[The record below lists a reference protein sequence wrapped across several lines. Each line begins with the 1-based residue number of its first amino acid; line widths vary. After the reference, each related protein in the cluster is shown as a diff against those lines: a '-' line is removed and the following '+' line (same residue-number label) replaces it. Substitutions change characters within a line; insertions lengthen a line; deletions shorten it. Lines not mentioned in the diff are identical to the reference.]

1 MLIKSSGRLMIEAFD
16 HVPWLRIENPYHI
29 VGYHGC
35 LNSNSHPLV
44 VKQQE
49 SSIRTTH
56 VYILYYI
63 SCRVDA
69 IHHSSKPRYHEPS
82 GLALGT

>member
-1 MLIKSSGRLMIEAFD
+1 MLIKSSGRLMIDAFD
-16 HVPWLRIENPYHI
+16 HVRWLRIENPYHI

-35 LNSNSHPLV
+35 LNSYNFDNSHPLII

-56 VYILYYI
+56 VYIYI
-63 SCRVDA
+63 NYIISRVV
-69 IHHSSKPRYHEPS
+69 
-82 GLALGT
+82 